1 MTIRRPLLEKKTMK
15 LLTKAFA
22 LSALA
27 VAAGTAAAADVTLY
41 GVIDTGL
48 KYQHVDS
55 DMDGDEAVDSFTLD
69 SGIVKGSRF
78 GLKGTEELGSGLT
91 VGFVLEN
98 GLNSDD
104 GTLADS
110 DRLFNRE
117 SQLFVR
123 GVFGEVSFGRVGSL
137 TSGNGTYGLAGNLTP
152 FGTTWGDYAANASNV
167 MSGFDR
173 YDNTIT
179 YKSPAF
185 AGFNVYAQYSF
196 DTNTKADYDGNG
208 LHGTEG
214 KSSVDRYYALGV
226 TYANGPL
233 NLVGIV
239 DSTNFSTL
247 KWSDAT
253 TGAGN
258 WGDDVDDAVTVT
270 IGGSYD
276 FSVAKFYLGAQY
288 FDNAD
293 LNSIDNVNVGDYST
307 ATLFQVTGFG
317 VVTGV
322 DVPLFGG
329 TGKFAVGYVD
339 GTIEKVNGVDM
350 SDLKNLWGE
359 VDVSRWHVSAGY
371 QYNLSKRTSVYGVA
385 SYSGSSMDPDYKGPS
400 NLDVDPSAVEC
411 AVGLVHT
418 F

>member
-1 MTIRRPLLEKKTMK
+1 MK
-15 LLTKAFA
+15 SSAKIFA
-22 LSALA
+22 LSALTL
-27 VAAGTAAAADVTLY
+27 AASAAMAADVTLY
-41 GVIDTGL
+41 GVVDTGL
-48 KYQHVDS
+48 KYQHVDA
-55 DMDGDEAVDSFTLD
+55 DMEGVDAVDSFTMD

-78 GLKGTEELGSGLT
+78 GFKGTEELGNGLT

-98 GLNSDD
+98 GFNGDD

-110 DRLFNRE
+110 SRLFNRE

-123 GVFGEVSFGRVGSL
+123 GAFGEVSFGRVGSL
-137 TSGNGTYGLAGNLTP
+137 TSGNGTYGLAGNLSP

-179 YKSPAF
+179 YKSPNF
-185 AGFNVYAQYSF
+185 AGVNVYAQYSF
-196 DTNTKADYDGNG
+196 DTNTKDDYNGKG

-214 KSSVDRYYALGV
+214 KSSVDRYYAIGI

-247 KWSDAT
+247 KWSSAT
-253 TGAGN
+253 TGNPTN
-258 WGDDVDDAVTVT
+258 WGSDVEDAYTVT
-270 IGGSYD
+270 LGGSYD
-276 FSVAKFYLGAQY
+276 FNVVKFYLGAQY

-293 LNSIDNVNVGDYST
+293 LNSIDNVNISDYT
-307 ATLFQVTGFG
+307 ANPPHFQVKGYG
-317 VVTGV
+317 IVTGV

-339 GTIEKVNGVDM
+339 GTIEKANGFDM
-350 SDLKNLWGE
+350 ADLTHLWGE
-359 VDVSRWHVSAGY
+359 VDISRWHVSAGY

-385 SYSGSSMDPDYKGPS
+385 SYSASSMDPNLKGPS
-400 NLDVDPSAVEC
+400 NLDIDPSAVEC

>member
-1 MTIRRPLLEKKTMK
+1 MK
-15 LLTKAFA
+15 SSAKIFA
-22 LSALA
+22 LSALTL
-27 VAAGTAAAADVTLY
+27 AASAAMAADVTLY
-41 GVIDTGL
+41 GVVDTGL
-48 KYQHVDS
+48 KYQHVDA
-55 DMDGDEAVDSFTLD
+55 DMEGVDAVDSFTMD

-78 GLKGTEELGSGLT
+78 GFKGTEELGNGLT

-98 GLNSDD
+98 GFNGDD

-110 DRLFNRE
+110 SRLFNRE

-123 GVFGEVSFGRVGSL
+123 GAFGEVSFGRVGSL
-137 TSGNGTYGLAGNLTP
+137 TSGNGTYGLAGNLSP

-179 YKSPAF
+179 YKSPNF
-185 AGFNVYAQYSF
+185 AGVNVYAQYSF
-196 DTNTKADYDGNG
+196 DTNTKDDYDGKG
-208 LHGTEG
+208 MHGTEG
-214 KSSVDRYYALGV
+214 KSSVDRYYAIGI

-239 DSTNFSTL
+239 DSTNFSTK
-247 KWSDAT
+247 KWNAVSV
-253 TGAGN
+253 GN
-258 WGDDVDDAVTVT
+258 WGEEVDDAYTVT
-270 IGGSYD
+270 LGGSYD
-276 FSVAKFYLGAQY
+276 FNVVKFYLGAQY

-293 LNSIDNVNVGDYST
+293 LTSIDNIDISAFST
-307 ATLFQVTGFG
+307 GPTHFQVKGFG

-339 GTIEKVNGVDM
+339 GTIEKVNGWDM
-350 SDLKNLWGE
+350 NEPGLIGE
-359 VDVSRWHVSAGY
+359 VDVDRWHVSAGY

-385 SYSGSSMDPDYKGPS
+385 SYSTSSMDPAKNNAEANAYKI
-400 NLDVDPSAVEC
+400 DPSAVEC